1 MGKTTYVLRIYRSGL
16 RSRSVRWDDVAM
28 LSERDVRGLLDY
40 VGECYSMRAL
50 EELRQGML
58 PGLRRLVPCDIVS
71 YNEADFTAQRM
82 IALDDPVGSMTDDA
96 TDQFLRYG
104 HQNPLVGHF
113 QQPGVDGR
121 PRKWSD
127 FITRRELHAT
137 DIYRNAY
144 EPMGVEYQ
152 MAFAL
157 PSAPELLIGLAL
169 NREKRDFTERD
180 FTVVNMV
187 RPHLVRAYVAA
198 REHEALGR
206 RLAALERGM
215 SDAGRGLVLLGS
227 DGSVEFASESAIRV
241 LGSEGLPDTVR
252 EWLRTEAR
260 RAGSLDGASPLF
272 LETAPRAGRW
282 CTCCRHGREGEQD
295 SLIVEASA
303 EALGAEALRGL
314 GLTARQAEVL
324 RLVALG
330 EQTSAIARS
339 LGISARTVE
348 KHLQAIFE
356 RLGVRSRSAAAAT
369 AWAGVRAAT
378 PLA

>member
-1 MGKTTYVLRIYRSGL
+1 
-16 RSRSVRWDDVAM
+16 M

-40 VGECYSMRAL
+40 VGECYSIHAL
-50 EELRQGML
+50 DELRQGML

-71 YNEADFTAQRM
+71 YNEANFTARHM
-82 IALDDPVGSMTDDA
+82 IARDDPVGSMTDDA
-96 TDQFLRYG
+96 ADQFLRYG
-104 HQNPLVGHF
+104 HQNPLVGYF

-137 DIYRNAY
+137 DLYRNAY

-169 NREKRDFTERD
+169 NRGKRDFTERD

-198 REHEALGR
+198 REYEALGR

-215 SDAGRGLVLLGS
+215 SDAGRGLVLLGPG
-227 DGSVEFASESAIRV
+227 GSVEFASESAVRV
-241 LGSEGLPDTVR
+241 LGSEGLPDEVG
-252 EWLRTEAR
+252 EWLRAQADR
-260 RAGSLDGASPLF
+260 RNSLDGAPPLF
-272 LETAPRAGRW
+272 YEGPQGRAVVHLLPAR
-282 CTCCRHGREGEQD
+282 TEGEQD
-295 SLIVEASA
+295 SLVVEASA
-303 EALGAEALRGL
+303 EALGADALRGL

-330 EQTSAIARS
+330 EPTGAIART

-378 PLA
+378 PLD